1 MCNCDIRFKGQF
13 TLAISP
19 IPLGLWERQ
28 AIAVGNAVRKQ
39 KRHDYSRGVQ
49 RKEERSSEVQTSSA
63 SRGVQGQEER
73 SSEVQ
78 TSSARLVSEL
88 RVRPSL
94 FRQGV

>member
-1 MCNCDIRFKGQF
+1 M
-13 TLAISP
+13 
-19 IPLGLWERQ
+19 
-28 AIAVGNAVRKQ
+28 RKENK

-78 TSSARLVSEL
+78 TSSARLVIGL
-88 RVRPSL
+88 RVPPNL

>member
-1 MCNCDIRFKGQF
+1 M
-13 TLAISP
+13 
-19 IPLGLWERQ
+19 
-28 AIAVGNAVRKQ
+28 RKENK

-49 RKEERSSEVQTSSA
+49 RK
-63 SRGVQGQEER
+63 EER

-94 FRQGV
+94 FRQGA